1 MVLMRCT
8 ERHKGKWMALT
19 QPLLGAHMSIAGGL
33 EKALLR
39 GRALGCS
46 TIQLFTKSSN
56 RWEERLLGE
65 SEVTLFRRVRT
76 ETGIDP
82 VVSHASYLINLASPD
97 GEVYR
102 KSLDAMVSEIHRC
115 ERLDID
121 HIVVH
126 PGFHKGRG
134 EGWGIGRIADAL
146 DAIHA
151 DTADAKVTI
160 ALETTAGQGTAI
172 GGSLEQ
178 IARIVE
184 RVKEKSRLAFCLD
197 TCHMFVAG
205 YDLRTER
212 NYRDLF
218 RRIDDTIG
226 TNNMRV
232 IHLNDSKR
240 EMGSRVDRHENIGA
254 GMIGEGLFRLIMRDT
269 SLAGVPKIIETP
281 DDIENI
287 QLLTSFA

>member
-1 MVLMRCT
+1 M
-8 ERHKGKWMALT
+8 GKRMAPT

-33 EKALLR
+33 ERALLR
-39 GRALGCS
+39 GHALGCT

-56 RWEERLLGE
+56 RWEERWLE
-65 SEVTLFRRVRT
+65 EPEIQLFREVRT
-76 ETGIDP
+76 KTGIDP

-97 GEVYR
+97 RGVYR
-102 KSLDAMVSEIHRC
+102 KSLDAMVCEIRRC
-115 ERLDID
+115 EQLGID

-126 PGFHKGRG
+126 PGFHKGYG
-134 EGWGIGRIADAL
+134 EEWGIGRITDAL

-151 DTADAKVTI
+151 DTAGAKVRI
-160 ALETTAGQGTAI
+160 ALETTAGQGTAL

-184 RVKEKSRLAFCLD
+184 RVKENSRLAFCLD

-218 RRIDDTIG
+218 RRIDDTTG
-226 TNNMRV
+226 RNNLRV

-240 EMGSRVDRHENIGA
+240 EMGSRVDRHENIGE
-254 GMIGEGLFRLIMRDT
+254 GMIGEGLFRLIMGDT
-269 SLAGVPKIIETP
+269 SLTGVPKIIETP
-281 DDIENI
+281 GDIENI